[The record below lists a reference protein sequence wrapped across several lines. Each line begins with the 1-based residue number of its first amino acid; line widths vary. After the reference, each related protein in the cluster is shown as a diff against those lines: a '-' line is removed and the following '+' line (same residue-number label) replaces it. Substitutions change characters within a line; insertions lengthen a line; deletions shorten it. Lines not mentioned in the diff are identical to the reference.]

1 MNCANFNK
9 LPLSS
14 KFTPAARSRGIAVWC
29 FACILLSLTR
39 QFHVGASCWWQSAE
53 TAVLG
58 VWEYIAQ
65 SQLLGNT
72 LCSREGLWM
81 YLEQEDQW
89 LAEADS
95 GLNSSLVVSAPQS
108 ALQEKGKPCF
118 VAFVFLVSLLLRD
131 WFQETNTPLLTTGS
145 ERCRLTHQCRAFLL
159 HKYNRW
165 K

>member
-118 VAFVFLVSLLLRD
+118 VAFDNFCEVYVP
-131 WFQETNTPLLTTGS
+131 NM
-145 ERCRLTHQCRAFLL
+145 THFKLPAWYQWMWNCAEMKSGTISYVTILIQ
-159 HKYNRW
+159 YV
-165 K
+165 